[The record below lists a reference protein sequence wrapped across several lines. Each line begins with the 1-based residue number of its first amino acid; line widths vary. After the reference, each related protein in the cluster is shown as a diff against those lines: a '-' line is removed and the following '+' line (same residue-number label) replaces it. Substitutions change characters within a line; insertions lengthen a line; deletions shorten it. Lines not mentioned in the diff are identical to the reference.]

1 MTEKFSPPLNYIMLK
16 KIAKYTFLILVMAVA
31 ALAIYSGY
39 LSAQVEKRFSAR
51 RWSIPSTVYSD
62 TTLLYPGQHLDS
74 SLFNEKLASL
84 GYRQV
89 RHAPSQKG
97 EIRIGPDALDIFL
110 NDLKTPWTRREGFPV
125 RITLSEAAIGTIRR
139 MDSAETIPILE
150 LEPEEIMQFFGQER
164 ERRQLVSI
172 EQVPEHLIRAVMA
185 AEDHRF
191 FEHFGVDW
199 RGILRAVVTNLRTG
213 AIRQGGSTLTQQLAK
228 NYFLTP
234 ARTITRKIK
243 EVILSV
249 IIELKYG
256 KREILEIYL
265 NEIYLGQKGSVAIN
279 GIGEASYFYF
289 GKPVKHLTLSEAA
302 IIAGLIKA
310 PNHYS
315 PYRDI
320 ARCNSRRDAVLQAMH
335 RWEWITE
342 TELQTAL
349 QEPIKAVGF
358 IVAESKAPYFIDY
371 LTEQLNT
378 LYRPEDL
385 SSLGLSIYTTLDTQV
400 QRAAEKALAEGLTRL
415 ESLNAELQREAP
427 EDKLQGAIVVMQ
439 PKTGHILAL
448 VGGRNYSVSQFNRI
462 SQARRQPGSA
472 FKPIVYLSSLS
483 RFTPTSLLS
492 NDPKTYT
499 VNGEPWE
506 PQNFEPVTEYTVSL
520 KDALKK
526 SYNLATVDLAMQT
539 GLEHIVDTARR
550 FHFSTPIKPYPSV
563 ALGAFEVVPIE
574 LARAYCVFAAEGVQ
588 PFPLSL
594 KGVVDEN
601 DKILEQQHLNIE
613 RLITPA
619 EAFVMTRMLQD
630 VVKEGTARSLEWR
643 GVTWP
648 VAGKTGTTNDFR
660 DAWFVGYTPDILALV
675 WVGFDNGDP
684 IKATGAAAALPIWA
698 DLMSAIPQYRSEAD
712 FNMPDGVE
720 KIVVCSVTGQRAVA
734 GCPGPT
740 EVYFLAGRAP
750 TEDCPLHDKGGFAGK
765 IIKGVKG
772 LIDGN

>member
-1 MTEKFSPPLNYIMLK
+1 MLK
-16 KIAKYTFLILVMAVA
+16 KLIKFTLFGFILGGVF
-31 ALAIYSGY
+31 LAIYGWY
-39 LSAQVEKRFSAR
+39 LSVQVEKRFSAR

-62 TTLLYPGQHLDS
+62 TTLLYPGQRLNP
-74 SLFNEKLASL
+74 SLFNEKLVNL
-84 GYRQV
+84 GYHRV
-89 RHAPSQKG
+89 HHLPSQKG
-97 EIRIGPDALDIFL
+97 EIRIRPDAMDIFL
-110 NDLKTPWTRREGFPV
+110 NDLKTLWSRREGFL
-125 RITLSEAAIGTIRR
+125 IQIGFNENKIGTISR
-139 MDSAETIPILE
+139 MDNGQTIPILE

-164 ERRQLVSI
+164 ERRQLISI
-172 EQVPEHLIRAVMA
+172 EQVPEHLIRAVLA

-191 FEHFGVDW
+191 FQHYGVDF
-199 RGILRAVVTNLRTG
+199 RGILRALVTNLRHG
-213 AIRQGGSTLTQQLAK
+213 SIRQGGSTLTQQLAK

-234 ARTITRKIK
+234 ARTITRKFK

-249 IIELKYG
+249 IIELKYD
-256 KREILEIYL
+256 KRDILEIYL

-279 GIGEASYFYF
+279 GFGEASYFYF

-302 IIAGLIKA
+302 VIAGLIKA

-320 ARCNSRRDAVLQAMH
+320 TRCRSRRDAVLQAMH

-342 TELQTAL
+342 SALQTAL
-349 QEPIKAVGF
+349 KQPIKAVGF
-358 IVAESKAPYFIDY
+358 IASDTKAPYFIDY

-400 QRAAEKALAEGLTRL
+400 QMAAEKALAKGLTRL
-415 ESLNAELQREAP
+415 ENSNAALQREAP
-427 EDKLQGAIVVMQ
+427 EEKLQGAIIVMQ

-462 SQARRQPGSA
+462 TQARRQPGSA

-483 RFTPTSLLS
+483 QFTPTSLLS
-492 NDPKTYT
+492 NDPKSYT
-499 VNGEPWE
+499 VNGKLWE

-539 GLEHIVDTARR
+539 GLERIVDTSRR
-550 FHFSTPIKPYPSV
+550 FQFSTPIKPYPSL

-574 LARAYCVFAAEGVQ
+574 LTRAYCVFAAEGVQ

-594 KGVVDEN
+594 KGVVDEH

-619 EAFVMTRMLQD
+619 EAFVMNSMLQS
-630 VVKEGTARSLEWR
+630 VVKEGTAQSLQWR
-643 GVTWP
+643 GVSWP
-648 VAGKTGTTNDFR
+648 VAGKTGTTNNFR

-675 WVGFDNGDP
+675 WVGFDNGDSTE
-684 IKATGAAAALPIWA
+684 ATGAGAALPIWA
-698 DLMSAIPQYRSEAD
+698 DLMMAIPQYRSETD
-712 FNMPDGVE
+712 FKMPNGVE
-720 KIVVCSVTGQRAVA
+720 KIRVCAVTGRPAVA
-734 GCPGPT
+734 GCPEPA
-740 EVYFLAGRAP
+740 EVYFLTGRTP
-750 TEDCPLHDKGGFAGK
+750 DEDCPLHDKGGFTGK
-765 IIKGVKG
+765 IIKGVKD
-772 LIDGN
+772 LINSD

>member
-1 MTEKFSPPLNYIMLK
+1 MLK
-16 KIAKYTFLILVMAVA
+16 KILKYTLLIFILGGVV
-31 ALAIYSGY
+31 LAIYAWY

-51 RWSIPSTVYSD
+51 RWRIPSTVYSD
-62 TTLLYPGQHLDS
+62 TTLLYPGQRFNP
-74 SLFNEKLASL
+74 SLFNQKLVNL
-84 GYRQV
+84 GYHRV
-89 RHAPSQKG
+89 HHMPSRKG
-97 EIRIGPDALDIFL
+97 EIRIGPDALEIFL
-110 NDLKTPWTRREGFPV
+110 NDLKTPWTQHQGFLV
-125 RITLSEAAIGTIRR
+125 QIGFSQDRIGTIRR
-139 MDSAETIPILE
+139 MDSGETLPILE

-164 ERRQLVSI
+164 ERRQLISI
-172 EQVPEHLIRAVMA
+172 EQVPEHLIQAVMA

-191 FEHFGVDW
+191 FQHHGVDL
-199 RGILRAVVTNLRTG
+199 RGIFRALITNLRHG
-213 AIRQGGSTLTQQLAK
+213 SIRQGGSTLTQQLAK

-234 ARTITRKIK
+234 ARTITRKFK
-243 EVILSV
+243 EIILSV
-249 IIELKYG
+249 VIEFKYD

-265 NEIYLGQKGSVAIN
+265 NEIYLGQKGSVAVN
-279 GIGEASYFYF
+279 GVGEASYFYF

-302 IIAGLIKA
+302 VIAGLIKA

-320 ARCNSRRDAVLQAMH
+320 TRCRSRRDAVLQAMH
-335 RWEWITE
+335 RWEWISE
-342 TELQTAL
+342 AAL
-349 QEPIKAVGF
+349 QAALKQPIKAVGF
-358 IVAESKAPYFIDY
+358 IASDTKAPYFIDY

-400 QRAAEKALAEGLTRL
+400 QRAAETALANGLTRL
-415 ESLNAELQREAP
+415 ENSYAALQREAP
-427 EDKLQGAIVVMQ
+427 GEKLQGAIIVMQ

-448 VGGRNYSVSQFNRI
+448 VGGRNYSISQFNRI
-462 SQARRQPGSA
+462 TQARRQPGSA

-483 RFTPTSLLS
+483 QFTPTSLLS
-492 NDPKTYT
+492 NDPKSYT
-499 VNGEPWE
+499 VNGELWE

-539 GLEHIVDTARR
+539 GLEHIVDMARR
-550 FHFSTPIKPYPSV
+550 FHFSTPIKPYPSL
-563 ALGAFEVVPIE
+563 ALGAFEVIPIE

-594 KGVVDEN
+594 KEVVDEN
-601 DKILEQQHLNIE
+601 DKILEHQYLNIE

-630 VVKEGTARSLEWR
+630 VVREGTARSLQWR

-698 DLMSAIPQYRSEAD
+698 DLMNAIPQYRSGTD
-712 FNMPDGVE
+712 FNMPAGVE
-720 KIVVCSVTGQRAVA
+720 KILICSVTGLRAVA
-734 GCPGPT
+734 GCPEPS
-740 EVYFLAGRAP
+740 EVYFLAGHVP
-750 TEDCPLHDKGGFAGK
+750 SEDCPLHDKGGFTGK

-772 LIDGN
+772 LINAN

>member
-1 MTEKFSPPLNYIMLK
+1 MLK
-16 KIAKYTFLILVMAVA
+16 KIIKYALLVFILTVFGLAV
-31 ALAIYSGY
+31 YGWY
-39 LSAQVEKRFSAR
+39 LSNQVEKRFSAR

-62 TTLLYPGQHLDS
+62 TTLLYPGQRFDP
-74 SLFNEKLASL
+74 SLFNEKLVNL
-84 GYRQV
+84 GYRRV
-89 RHAPSQKG
+89 NHLPSQKG
-97 EIRIGPDALDIFL
+97 QIQIRPDALDIFL
-110 NDLKTPWTRREGFPV
+110 NDLKTPWTQREGFPV
-125 RITLSEAAIGTIRR
+125 QIGFSEDRIGTISRR
-139 MDSAETIPILE
+139 NNGETIPILE

-164 ERRQLVSI
+164 ERRQLISI
-172 EQVPEHLIRAVMA
+172 EQVPEHLIQAVLA

-191 FEHFGVDW
+191 FQHYGVDF
-199 RGILRAVVTNLRTG
+199 RGILRALVTNLRHG

-234 ARTITRKIK
+234 TRTITRKLK
-243 EVILSV
+243 EIILSI
-249 IIELKYG
+249 IIELKYD

-320 ARCNSRRDAVLQAMH
+320 TRCRSRRDAVLQAMH
-335 RWEWITE
+335 RWEWITDAA
-342 TELQTAL
+342 LQTAL
-349 QEPIKAVGF
+349 KQPIKAVGF
-358 IVAESKAPYFIDY
+358 IVSDTKAPYFIDY

-385 SSLGLSIYTTLDTQV
+385 SSLGLSVYTTLDTQV
-400 QRAAEKALAEGLTRL
+400 QRAAEKALAKGLTRL
-415 ESLNAELQREAP
+415 ENSNAKLQRETPA
-427 EDKLQGAIVVMQ
+427 EKLQGAIVVMQ

-448 VGGRNYSVSQFNRI
+448 VGGRNYSISQFNRI
-462 SQARRQPGSA
+462 TQARRQPGSA

-483 RFTPTSLLS
+483 QFTPTSLLS
-492 NDPKTYT
+492 NDSKSYT
-499 VNGEPWE
+499 VNGELWK

-539 GLEHIVDTARR
+539 GLERIVDMAGR
-550 FHFSTPIKPYPSV
+550 FHFSTPIKPYPSL
-563 ALGAFEVVPIE
+563 ALGAFEVIPIE

-594 KGVVDEN
+594 KGVVDEH
-601 DKILEQQHLNIE
+601 DKILEHQHLNIE

-619 EAFVMTRMLQD
+619 EAFVMNSMLQS
-630 VVKEGTARSLEWR
+630 VVKEGTARSLQWR
-643 GVTWP
+643 GVSWP

-684 IKATGAAAALPIWA
+684 IEATGAAAALPIWA
-698 DLMSAIPQYRSEAD
+698 DLMNAIPQYRSETD
-712 FNMPDGVE
+712 FKMPTGVE
-720 KIVVCSVTGQRAVA
+720 KILVCSVTGRPAVA
-734 GCPGPT
+734 GCPEPA
-740 EVYFLAGRAP
+740 EVYFLAGHTP
-750 TEDCPLHDKGGFAGK
+750 EGHCPLHDKGGFAGK
-765 IIKGVKG
+765 IIKGVKD

>member
-1 MTEKFSPPLNYIMLK
+1 MLK
-16 KIAKYTFLILVMAVA
+16 KLIKYSLLLTVLAGLAMLIYAWHL
-31 ALAIYSGY
+31 SG
-39 LSAQVEKRFSAR
+39 QVEKRFSAR

-62 TTLLYPGQHLDS
+62 TTLLYPGQRFNP
-74 SLFNEKLASL
+74 SLFNEKLVNL
-84 GYRQV
+84 GYHRV
-89 RHAPSQKG
+89 HHLPSQKG
-97 EIRIGPDALDIFL
+97 EIRIRPDAMDIFL
-110 NDLKTPWTRREGFPV
+110 NDLKTPWSRREGFL
-125 RITLSEAAIGTIRR
+125 IQIGFNENKIGTISR
-139 MDSAETIPILE
+139 MDNGQTIPILE

-164 ERRQLVSI
+164 ERRQLISI
-172 EQVPEHLIRAVMA
+172 EQVPEHLIRAVLA

-191 FEHFGVDW
+191 FQHYGVDF
-199 RGILRAVVTNLRTG
+199 RGILRALVTNLRHG
-213 AIRQGGSTLTQQLAK
+213 SIRQGGSTLTQQLAK

-234 ARTITRKIK
+234 ARTITRKFK

-249 IIELKYG
+249 IIELKYD
-256 KREILEIYL
+256 KRDILEIYL

-279 GIGEASYFYF
+279 GFGEASYFYF

-302 IIAGLIKA
+302 VIAGLIKA

-320 ARCNSRRDAVLQAMH
+320 TRCRSRRDAVLQAMH

-342 TELQTAL
+342 STLQTAL
-349 QEPIKAVGF
+349 KQPIKAVGF
-358 IVAESKAPYFIDY
+358 IASDTKAPYFIDY

-400 QRAAEKALAEGLTRL
+400 QMAAEKALAKGLTRL
-415 ESLNAELQREAP
+415 ENSNAALQREAP
-427 EDKLQGAIVVMQ
+427 EEKLQGAIIVMQ

-462 SQARRQPGSA
+462 TQARRQPGSA

-483 RFTPTSLLS
+483 QFTPTSLLS
-492 NDPKTYT
+492 NDPKSYT
-499 VNGEPWE
+499 VNGKLWE

-539 GLEHIVDTARR
+539 GLERIVDTSRR
-550 FHFSTPIKPYPSV
+550 FQFSTPIKPYPSL

-574 LARAYCVFAAEGVQ
+574 LTRAYCVFAAEGVQ

-594 KGVVDEN
+594 KGVVDEH

-619 EAFVMTRMLQD
+619 EAFVMNSMLQS
-630 VVKEGTARSLEWR
+630 VVKEGTAQSLQWR
-643 GVTWP
+643 GVSWP
-648 VAGKTGTTNDFR
+648 VAGKTGTTNNFR

-675 WVGFDNGDP
+675 WVGFDNGDSTE
-684 IKATGAAAALPIWA
+684 ATGAGAALPIWA
-698 DLMSAIPQYRSEAD
+698 DLMMAIPQYRSETD
-712 FNMPDGVE
+712 FKMPNGVE
-720 KIVVCSVTGQRAVA
+720 KIRVCAVTGRPAVA
-734 GCPGPT
+734 GCPEPA
-740 EVYFLAGRAP
+740 EVYFLTGRTP
-750 TEDCPLHDKGGFAGK
+750 DEDCPLHDKGGFTGK
-765 IIKGVKG
+765 IIKGVKD
-772 LIDGN
+772 LINSD

>member
-1 MTEKFSPPLNYIMLK
+1 MIIKRLV
-16 KIAKYTFLILVMAVA
+16 KYAFLIFLFAAVV
-31 ALAIYSGY
+31 LAIYGWH
-39 LSAQVEKRFSAR
+39 LSVQVEKRFSAR
-51 RWSIPSTVYSD
+51 RWRIPSTVYSD
-62 TTLLYPGQHLDS
+62 TTLLYPGQHLDL
-74 SLFNEKLASL
+74 SLLNEKLVNL

-89 RHAPSQKG
+89 NQVPSQKG
-97 EIRIGPDALDIFL
+97 EIRIRPNALDIFL
-110 NDLKTPWTRREGFPV
+110 NDLKTPWTRREGFAV
-125 RITLSEAAIGTIRR
+125 QIAISEEKIGTIQR
-139 MDSAETIPILE
+139 MDSGEPIPILE
-150 LEPEEIMQFFGQER
+150 LEPEEIMQFFGEER
-164 ERRQLVSI
+164 ERRQLISI
-172 EQVPEHLIRAVMA
+172 EQVPEHLVHAVMA

-191 FEHFGVDW
+191 FEHYGVDV
-199 RGILRAVVTNLRTG
+199 RGIVRALVTNLRHG

-234 ARTITRKIK
+234 ARTLTRKLK

-249 IIELKYG
+249 IIELKYD

-265 NEIYLGQKGSVAIN
+265 NEIYLGQRGSVAIS

-315 PYRDI
+315 PYLDI
-320 ARCNSRRDAVLQAMH
+320 ERCRSRRDAVLEAMH
-335 RWEWITE
+335 RWGWVSEA
-342 TELQTAL
+342 ELQSAL
-349 QEPIKAVGF
+349 EAPVKAVGF
-358 IVAESKAPYFIDY
+358 MVAETKAPYFIDY
-371 LTEQLNT
+371 LTEQLNS

-400 QRAAEKALAEGLTRL
+400 QRAAEKALAQGLIRL
-415 ESLNAELQREAP
+415 ESSNAALRREAP
-427 EDKLQGAIVVMQ
+427 EDRLQGAVVVMQ

-448 VGGRNYSVSQFNRI
+448 VGGRRYSVSQFNRI
-462 SQARRQPGSA
+462 RQARRQPGSA
-472 FKPIVYLSSLS
+472 FKPFVYLSSLS
-483 RFTPTSLLS
+483 QFTPTSLLS

-520 KDALKK
+520 QDALKK
-526 SYNLATVDLAMQT
+526 SYNLATVDLAMKT
-539 GLEHIVDTARR
+539 GLERIVDTARR
-550 FHFSTPIKPYPSV
+550 FHFSTPIKPYPSA

-601 DKILEQQHLNIE
+601 DNILEQQHLTIE

-619 EAFVMTRMLQD
+619 EAFVMTRMLQA
-630 VVKEGTARSLEWR
+630 VVRQGTARSLQWR

-675 WVGFDNGDP
+675 WVGFDNGDS

-698 DLMSAIPQYRSEAD
+698 DLMNAIPQYRSETD
-712 FNMPDGVE
+712 FKMPEGVE
-720 KIVVCSVTGQRAVA
+720 KIPVCSVTGRRAVA
-734 GCPGPT
+734 GCPEPT
-740 EVYFLAGRAP
+740 EVYFLAGRVP
-750 TEDCPLHDKGGFAGK
+750 SGDCPLHDKGGFAGK
-765 IIKGVKG
+765 IFKGIKGF
-772 LIDGN
+772 IDEN

>member
-1 MTEKFSPPLNYIMLK
+1 MMLK
-16 KIAKYTFLILVMAVA
+16 KFIKYALLIFILVGV
-31 ALAIYSGY
+31 ALAIYSWY

-62 TTLLYPGQHLDS
+62 TTLLYPGQRFDP
-74 SLFNEKLASL
+74 SLFNEKLVNL
-84 GYRQV
+84 GYRRV
-89 RHAPSQKG
+89 NHVPSQKG
-97 EIRIGPDALDIFL
+97 EIRIRPDALDIFL
-110 NDLKTPWTRREGFPV
+110 NDLKTPWTQRQGFLV
-125 RITLSEAAIGTIRR
+125 QIGFSENRIGTISR
-139 MDSAETIPILE
+139 MESGETMPILE

-164 ERRQLVSI
+164 ERRQLISI
-172 EQVPEHLIRAVMA
+172 EQVPEHLIRAVLA

-191 FEHFGVDW
+191 FQHYGVDF
-199 RGILRAVVTNLRTG
+199 RGILRALVTNLRHG
-213 AIRQGGSTLTQQLAK
+213 SIRQGGSTLTQQLAK

-234 ARTITRKIK
+234 ARTITRKFK

-249 IIELKYG
+249 VIELKYD

-289 GKPVKHLTLSEAA
+289 GKPVKHLTLSQAA

-320 ARCNSRRDAVLQAMH
+320 TRCRSRRDAVLQAMH

-342 TELQTAL
+342 TALQTAL
-349 QEPIKAVGF
+349 KQPIKAVGF
-358 IVAESKAPYFIDY
+358 IVSDTKAPYFIDY

-378 LYRPEDL
+378 LYRPQDL
-385 SSLGLSIYTTLDTQV
+385 SSLGLSVYTTLDSQV
-400 QRAAEKALAEGLTRL
+400 QRAAEKALVKGLTRL
-415 ESLNAELQREAP
+415 ESSNAKLPREAP
-427 EDKLQGAIVVMQ
+427 EEKLQGAIVVIQ

-462 SQARRQPGSA
+462 TQARRQPGSA

-483 RFTPTSLLS
+483 QFTPTSLLS
-492 NDPKTYT
+492 NDPKSYT
-499 VNGEPWE
+499 VNGELWE

-539 GLEHIVDTARR
+539 GLERIVDMARR
-550 FHFSTPIKPYPSV
+550 FHFSTPIKPYPSL
-563 ALGAFEVVPIE
+563 ALGAFEVIPIE

-594 KGVVDEN
+594 KGVVDEH
-601 DKILEQQHLNIE
+601 DKILEHQHLNIE

-619 EAFVMTRMLQD
+619 EAFVMTRMLQA
-630 VVKEGTARSLEWR
+630 VVKEGTARSLQWR
-643 GVTWP
+643 GVSWP

-675 WVGFDNGDP
+675 WVGFDNGDS
-684 IKATGAAAALPIWA
+684 IEATGAAAALPIWA
-698 DLMSAIPQYRSEAD
+698 DLMNAIPQHRSETD
-712 FNMPDGVE
+712 FNMPKGVE
-720 KIVVCSVTGQRAVA
+720 KNLVCSVTGRLAVA
-734 GCPGPT
+734 GCPEPA

-750 TEDCPLHDKGGFAGK
+750 DEHCPLHDKGGFAGK
-765 IIKGVKG
+765 IIKGVKD
-772 LIDGN
+772 LIDAD